1 MSAANHL
8 FLPWV
13 QPHTSATAPDAFTER
28 LAADQAAAISVRVD
42 LAINT
47 STVQKNV
54 RLYGPGDVTGIDPLQ
69 IVRLEPK
76 PSTADFEPNY
86 FPFVE
91 FDRPDFRGS
100 SARPGR
106 RAKPLR
112 PWLVVVVV
120 RQQPGVQLRPA
131 SDTPLP
137 VLGSRRRPGRR
148 AAGSRRVAFL
158 GARADHWRGA
168 ERDRRRPRL
177 RSARNDLAVVCARD

>member
-13 QPHTSATAPDAFTER
+13 QTHTSATAPDAFMER

-54 RLYGPGDVTGIDPLQ
+54 RLYGPADVTGIDPLQ

-76 PSTADFEPNY
+76 PGTADFEPNY

-91 FDRPDFRGS
+91 FDRPDFPWLF
-100 SARPGR
+100 SATRADAQGR
-106 RAKPLR
+106 LR

-120 RQQPGVQLRPA
+120 RQQ
-131 SDTPLP
+131 
-137 VLGSRRRPGRR
+137 
-148 AAGSRRVAFL
+148 
-158 GARADHWRGA
+158 
-168 ERDRRRPRL
+168 
-177 RSARNDLAVVCARD
+177 